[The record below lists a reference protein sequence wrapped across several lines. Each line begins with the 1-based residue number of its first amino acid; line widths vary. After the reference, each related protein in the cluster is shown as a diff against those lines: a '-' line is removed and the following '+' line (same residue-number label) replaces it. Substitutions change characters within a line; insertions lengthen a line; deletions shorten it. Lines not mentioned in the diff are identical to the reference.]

1 MKVLF
6 NLALPS
12 VIFLNLFKKTTFDI
26 DSIYLIGLGI
36 AYQAGAVI
44 TSSLVFICIKDPSIR
59 KISVFNSFALNA
71 LFIFPIMSSI
81 ADDGVSKTILFCF
94 ANDCCCYAILRPL
107 YAVLGSSQHNEDDSI
122 PELEDI
128 EVDMEMIDNE
138 ICADMIKNNQE
149 HDNNHVESKEATLK
163 VNSEDDFTNT
173 NDDIHENDINTS
185 LKQSKDLSQNKS
197 STSDDST
204 TSQQHNDKD
213 VLKKENTTNKQDK
226 KTVPTKQQYKK
237 KLIHF
242 GKILLETLHSIIT
255 SIPIY
260 ALVFGY
266 LSVVIKPNLPNII
279 TSSLTV
285 CSQANTLLAY
295 VILGTNFDWKIP
307 KNLIFSTFR
316 VVIFRTVY
324 GLAFGLAAYFSL
336 KGLVKDVTRFVILV
350 SSLVPPPMVNT
361 IYVVEYDIKPVKLP
375 VVINNMGILVSFIVI
390 LVVTGIVNPEF

>member
-26 DSIYLIGLGI
+26 DSIYLVSLGI
-36 AYQAGAVI
+36 AYQVGAVI
-44 TSSLVFICIKDPSIR
+44 ISSLVFICIKDPSIR
-59 KISVFNSFALNA
+59 KLSVFNSFALNTA
-71 LFIFPIMSSI
+71 LFIFPLMSSI

-128 EVDMEMIDNE
+128 EIGIE
-138 ICADMIKNNQE
+138 MIKNNQE
-149 HDNNHVESKEATLK
+149 HDNNHVEIKKSTLK

-197 STSDDST
+197 STSNDIMS
-204 TSQQHNDKD
+204 SYQHNDD
-213 VLKKENTTNKQDK
+213 YASKKVNSLNKQK
-226 KTVPTKQQYKK
+226 LTTKQQYKK

-266 LSVVIKPNLPNII
+266 LSVVIKPNLPSII

-295 VILGTNFDWKIP
+295 AVLGTYFDWKIP
-307 KNLIFSTFR
+307 KRLIFATFR
-316 VVIFRTVY
+316 VVSFRIIY

-336 KGLVKDVTRFVILV
+336 KGLVEDVTRFVILV
-350 SSLVPPPMVNT
+350 SPLTPPPLVNT
-361 IYVVEYDIKPVKLP
+361 IYVVEYDIKPAELP
-375 VVINNMGILVSFIVI
+375 VVINNINIILSFIVI